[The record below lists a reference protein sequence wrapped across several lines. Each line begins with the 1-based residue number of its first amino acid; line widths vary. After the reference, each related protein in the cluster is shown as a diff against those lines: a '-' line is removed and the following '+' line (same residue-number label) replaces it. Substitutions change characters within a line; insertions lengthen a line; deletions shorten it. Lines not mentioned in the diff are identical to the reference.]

1 MNVVSSTA
9 LMVKTRWEQ
18 FSVAADWFGG
28 ITKTPV
34 FSLAAVIMWF
44 LSVQ

>member
-9 LMVKTRWEQ
+9 LVVKKIWEQ
-18 FSVAADWFGG
+18 FSVAADRVGG

-34 FSLAAVIMWF
+34 TALAAVIMWF